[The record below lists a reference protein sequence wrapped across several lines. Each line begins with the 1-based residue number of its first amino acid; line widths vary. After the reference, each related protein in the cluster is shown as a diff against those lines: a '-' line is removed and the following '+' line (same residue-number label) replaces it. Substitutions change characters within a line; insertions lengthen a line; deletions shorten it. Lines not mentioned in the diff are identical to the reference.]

1 MGKRQIVR
9 ARGKGSL
16 SYTAPSHN
24 WAGVVEYPQIE
35 GSENL
40 SQAVVMELIHDPGR
54 NAPLAKVRFSDG
66 EVMLVIA
73 PEGIQVG
80 STISCGITAPVV
92 PGNVLTLSEIP
103 ERTLV
108 YGIESRPGSGP
119 KFCRSSG
126 SFGIIAV
133 HDAGKVFVQM
143 PSGEIK
149 EFKPLCRA
157 TIGVPAGGGR
167 KDKPFVKGGSKLYLM
182 RARGKLFPRSKGV
195 VMNATDH
202 PFGGKTRPGHVKT
215 ISRNAPPGQKI
226 GYIAARRTG
235 RKK

>member
-9 ARGKGSL
+9 ARGKGSM

-24 WAGVVEYPQIE
+24 WAGVVEYPVLGQPNVLE
-35 GSENL
+35 
-40 SQAVVMELIHDPGR
+40 QAMVVELIHDPGR
-54 NAPLAKVRFSDG
+54 NAPLARIRFNDG
-66 EVMLVIA
+66 DEMLVIA
-73 PEGIQVG
+73 PEGIRVG
-80 STISCGITAPVV
+80 GTISCGIAAPVV
-92 PGNVLTLSEIP
+92 AGNVLTLSEIP

-108 YGIESRPGSGP
+108 YGIESKPGSGP

-157 TIGVPAGGGR
+157 TVGVPAGGGR
-167 KDKPFVKGGSKLYLM
+167 KDKPFVKGGSKWHLM
-182 RARGKLFPRSKGV
+182 RTRGKLFPRSKGV
-195 VMNATDH
+195 VMNAVDH
-202 PFGGKTRPGHVKT
+202 PYGGKTRPGHPKT
-215 ISRNAPPGQKI
+215 VSRNAPPGQKI

>member
-1 MGKRQIVR
+1 M
-9 ARGKGSL
+9 

-24 WAGVVEYPQIE
+24 WAGIVEYPSADNAQATVIE
-35 GSENL
+35 L
-40 SQAVVMELIHDPGR
+40 VHDPGR
-54 NAPLAKVRFSDG
+54 NAPLAKLKLSDG
-66 EVMLVIA
+66 EEILVIA
-73 PEGIQVG
+73 PEGIRVG
-80 STISCGITAPVV
+80 SVISCGISAPPL

-108 YGIESRPGSGP
+108 YGLESKPGSGP

-126 SFGIIAV
+126 SFGMIVA
-133 HDAGKVFVQM
+133 HDAGKVYVQM

-157 TIGVPAGGGR
+157 TVGVPAGGGR
-167 KDKPFVKGGSKLYLM
+167 KDKPFVKGGSKWHLM
-182 RARGKLFPRSKGV
+182 RTRGKLFPRTKGV
-195 VMNATDH
+195 VMNAADH